1 VAPHLPVLLSVL
13 GLIGWSVAGCAPVLA
28 APPHLIAAWPADGAS
43 LPARLDSL
51 ELTFNHRLDPELSW
65 VTVSREDDGT
75 LAPIVASVEPMQPR
89 RLSVRVVYPSIG
101 RYRLHWHA
109 VATGTLAARDGE
121 QAFSV
126 QLEATA
132 PPHVEV
138 SEVRV
143 EAGDTL
149 EVTGSGF
156 GLQCHVHLS
165 IGDDQQV
172 LADINTD
179 NEGSF
184 TDEARIPATVAFG
197 EQPVSATDSCGSSAT
212 AAVLVRW
219 GGWPPL
225 VAFDV
230 GQPGPRSSEVTF
242 SVTLRN
248 RSDYLLER
256 VRVIL
261 ADPEGATFIRAEA
274 SPVRQQQSLV
284 WEMPTLDRGV
294 VGPFVATYRVPGTVV
309 SHARIEFRHRRSPV
323 CTGDECLPAFVSETT
338 SESTPVS
345 PAT

>member
-1 VAPHLPVLLSVL
+1 VAPHVPVLLIVL
-13 GLIGWSVAGCAPVLA
+13 GLIGWMSAGCAPVLA

-43 LPARLDSL
+43 LPVGLNSL
-51 ELTFNHRLDPELSW
+51 ELTFNRRLDPESSW
-65 VTVSREDDGT
+65 VAISREDDGT
-75 LAPIVASVEPMQPR
+75 PTPIDASVELLDPR
-89 RLSVRVVYPSIG
+89 RLSVRVVQPSVG
-101 RYRLHWHA
+101 RYRVHWHA
-109 VATGTLAARDGE
+109 VATGTSDALDGE

-126 QLEATA
+126 QNESTA
-132 PPHVEV
+132 PPHMEV
-138 SEVRV
+138 SRPTA

-156 GLQCHVHLS
+156 GLQCQVHLTL
-165 IGDDQQV
+165 GDDEQL
-172 LADINTD
+172 LADVNTD

-184 TDEARIPATVAFG
+184 AVEARLPLTVAFG

-225 VAFDV
+225 MAFDV
-230 GQPGPRSSEVTF
+230 GQPGPRSREVTF

-261 ADPEGATFIRAEA
+261 SDPEGATFLRAEA
-274 SPVRQQQSLV
+274 SPMRQQQSVV
-284 WEMPTLDRGV
+284 WEMPTVDRGV
-294 VGPFVATYRVPGTVV
+294 VGPFVATYRVSGTVV
-309 SHARIEFRHRRSPV
+309 SHARIEFRHRRSPG

-338 SESTPVS
+338 AESTPVS
-345 PAT
+345 PAV